1 METVGMLEWCYTCE
15 PSRAGAWHAAWGWV
29 RALPVMEPIF
39 SKIETTW
46 TEHSQTSD
54 LIATNQSFA
63 LAVPWYKAGT
73 VVHAALHE
81 AGGGELETP
90 CLWSDEHGSS
100 QVCRSGEVLMWVD
113 YKQNI
118 TIPLADAQTGDM
130 FLGTARMELTCL
142 GVETT
147 HFLKHRCVSVCAS
160 VMKMF
165 SECLWYHLIEV
176 GKYKFWSIQHAVDPQ
191 RLCKPGALKVFF
203 FWSPGCGFLSFW
215 LWLRLWSV
223 AGMMNGIKINSSK
236 FHT

>member
-1 METVGMLEWCYTCE
+1 
-15 PSRAGAWHAAWGWV
+15 
-29 RALPVMEPIF
+29 
-39 SKIETTW
+39 
-46 TEHSQTSD
+46 
-54 LIATNQSFA
+54 
-63 LAVPWYKAGT
+63 
-73 VVHAALHE
+73 
-81 AGGGELETP
+81 
-90 CLWSDEHGSS
+90 
-100 QVCRSGEVLMWVD
+100 MWVD

-191 RLCKPGALKVFF
+191 RLCKPGASVMKMFSECLWYHLIEVGKYKFWSIQHAVDPQRLCKPGALKVFF
-203 FWSPGCGFLSFW
+203 F
-215 LWLRLWSV
+215 
-223 AGMMNGIKINSSK
+223 
-236 FHT
+236 